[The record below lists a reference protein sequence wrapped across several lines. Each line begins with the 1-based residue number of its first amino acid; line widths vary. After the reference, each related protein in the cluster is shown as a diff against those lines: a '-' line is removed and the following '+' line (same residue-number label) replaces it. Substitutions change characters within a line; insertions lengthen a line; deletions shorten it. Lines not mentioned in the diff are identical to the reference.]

1 MTKEFYELWAK
12 TAGIIL
18 LGIVM
23 LALSVYLIIQLFGP
37 WSPFVVMLLFL
48 IGLFSFFI
56 ADELY
61 RKQQ

>member
-12 TAGIIL
+12 TAIIVL
-18 LGIVM
+18 LAVII

>member
-12 TAGIIL
+12 TAIIVL
-18 LGIVM
+18 LAVII

-61 RKQQ
+61 RKQR